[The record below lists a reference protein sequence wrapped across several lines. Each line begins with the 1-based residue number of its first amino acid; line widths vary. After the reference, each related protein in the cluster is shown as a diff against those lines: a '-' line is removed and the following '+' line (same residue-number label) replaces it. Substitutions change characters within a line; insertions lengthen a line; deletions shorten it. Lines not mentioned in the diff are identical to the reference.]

1 MGLIY
6 QTTKGLQDGNRYVIN
21 EGGTRSGKTFAVLSV
36 LISIAC
42 VNKVVISV
50 VSETFPHLRKG
61 AIRDFQNI
69 LQDWGLWNETQ
80 WSKSESTYNFPSG
93 SIIEFFS
100 VDSPGKVH
108 GPARDILFI
117 NEAQNISYDIA
128 RHLFV
133 RTTGTIFIDFNPTH
147 EFWAHTEL
155 KKDDRCKWIHSTY
168 RDNGY
173 LTPEQVREIERNRHN
188 AAWWTVYGEGQI
200 GKLEGLVYPQYELID
215 TMPEGDGIF
224 GLDFGYT
231 NDPAAVVR
239 CIVKGDNLYLHEE
252 VYETGL
258 LNSALVER
266 LAGAGVRKNYDE
278 IFADSAE
285 PKSIDEIRSH
295 GYNVKPA
302 DKGKDSILAG
312 IQFINGFKIHVTKS
326 STNLIKELRSYTYV
340 QDKDGKFTNK
350 PIDDFNHLADSFR
363 YAVFTKYRNR
373 VKEQKII
380 VPLQRNYRNF

>member
-69 LQDWGLWNETQ
+69 LQEWGLWNESQ

-155 KKDDRCKWIHSTY
+155 KQDARCKWIHSTY

-173 LTPEQVREIERNRHN
+173 LTPEQVREIERNKHN
-188 AAWWTVYGEGQI
+188 IAWWTVYGEGQI
-200 GKLEGLVYPQYELID
+200 GKLEGLVYPNYELID
-215 TMPEGDGIF
+215 TMPDGDGIF

-285 PKSIDEIRSH
+285 PKSIDEISSY
-295 GYNVKPA
+295 GYNVKKA
-302 DKGKDSILAG
+302 DKGSDSVLAG

-350 PIDDFNHLADSFR
+350 PIDDFNHSLDAVR